1 MTTAI
6 PNSIVT
12 GEFEILHLTQAM
24 RNQLMDMLTDAD
36 LAYALPGSMTLGE
49 LCANSGQVQQS
60 YIDSLRTFEQS
71 FDYAPVEPGVAIS
84 VERLKGWFA
93 KLDRDMDDAFAAI
106 PEEQVQ
112 TREIDRGGHTMPVRV
127 QLHCYREGMLIF
139 YGRATLYLNALGKEW
154 SGQMK
159 SWIG

>member
-12 GEFEILHLTQAM
+12 GEFDILHETQAI
-24 RNQLMDMLTDAD
+24 RNQILERLTDAD
-36 LAYALPGSMTLGE
+36 LAYALPGNMTLGE

-60 YIDSLRTFEQS
+60 YIDALKTFKQS
-71 FDYAPVEPGVAIS
+71 FDYAPVEPGVTTS
-84 VERLKGWFA
+84 LDRLKAWLA

-106 PEEQVQ
+106 SEDDVQ
-112 TREIDRGGHTMPVRV
+112 NRVIDRGGYTMPVRV
-127 QLHCYREGMLIF
+127 ELHCYREALLIF

-154 SGQMK
+154 SDQMK
-159 SWIG
+159 GWIG